1 MDAIEYKKDV
11 LNIIII
17 KKKYFLCTFI
27 YVILIGFVSACSH
40 ASTWK
45 REASVD

>member
-17 KKKYFLCTFI
+17 KKNTSATV
-27 YVILIGFVSACSH
+27 VII
-40 ASTWK
+40 STK
-45 REASVD
+45 EGQ